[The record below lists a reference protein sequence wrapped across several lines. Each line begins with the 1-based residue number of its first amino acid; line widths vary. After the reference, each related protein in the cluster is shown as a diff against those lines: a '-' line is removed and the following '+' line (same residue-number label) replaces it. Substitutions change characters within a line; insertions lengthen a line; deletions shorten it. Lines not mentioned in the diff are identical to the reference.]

1 MEMRWKF
8 FVGAAILSAGL
19 LFKFGAPIVA
29 IAAGI
34 AAAAFLQW
42 RTQRRRDANPRGSR

>member
-1 MEMRWKF
+1 MRWKF

-19 LFKFGAPIVA
+19 LIKIGAPIVP

-42 RTQRRRDANPRGSR
+42 RRLRTKDAASRGTR